1 MVYSQSDG
9 ENDEQVEDAGTDDDN
24 DENGGCKSGISSEA
38 KDAFQAAF
46 EKEVAALFRVS
57 EAGGGVL
64 LSEDKLATI
73 KQTLQNYDSMD
84 GPERRAA
91 NAYALRRKWKLGGT
105 FQDGRRDLLRNDN
118 KVPLAYENM
127 FDTLYQV
134 HAQESA
140 QLPHRT
146 PDVSLLFLR

>member
-1 MVYSQSDG
+1 MIIQG
-9 ENDEQVEDAGTDDDN
+9 
-24 DENGGCKSGISSEA
+24 GISSEA

-84 GPERRAA
+84 GPERRAT
-91 NAYALRRKWKLGGT
+91 NARSKRCRLPARPASSLAVPTPRRVEALETRE
-105 FQDGRRDLLRNDN
+105 D
-118 KVPLAYENM
+118 
-127 FDTLYQV
+127 
-134 HAQESA
+134 S
-140 QLPHRT
+140 
-146 PDVSLLFLR
+146 S